1 MFAHVSS
8 PYAKEHDFA
17 HIKTQSN
24 THKQWH
30 ISINGNS
37 YETRHGKWEFS
48 LSLSLSLQ
56 CPVFLPLSSLHLFH
70 IMFSA
75 ISLSL
80 SFLRLSFFFSNWGKW
95 VLASRKR
102 RRRRPWM
109 WAARWIPLLRKG
121 SRCAQTPH
129 IDGWRK
135 HSQWYG
141 KGVCVCVS
149 LCVSMYTMAIR
160 RDLLHSTSVSRTL
173 GLLSLINFL

>member
-1 MFAHVSS
+1 M
-8 PYAKEHDFA
+8 
-17 HIKTQSN
+17 
-24 THKQWH
+24 THLHKWKQLWNQTWKVG
-30 ISINGNS
+30 IL
-37 YETRHGKWEFS
+37 TLA
-48 LSLSLSLQ
+48 LSLSPVSCFSPTLFSSSVPHYVFCYLTVSLFS
-56 CPVFLPLSSLHLFH
+56 PSL
-70 IMFSA
+70 I
-75 ISLSL
+75 
-80 SFLRLSFFFSNWGKW
+80 FFFSNWGKW

-102 RRRRPWM
+102 RRRRLWM